1 VGGNVVVRDEAGK
14 ENRADTVSFK
24 GMKGLSRKELVRD
37 FTEMFSAI
45 DALYASEFGETLWP
59 AGQIRTLVSSGK
71 IFTGSSEHLF
81 DLKIS
86 DDEFVHHKPSIGD
99 IDVTVP
105 GEKLPNLYKLLSTL
119 SSSSRIFSDFSM
131 QYLGKK
137 DHASGALS
145 DKSTQ
150 IHAIFGYKYR
160 PDAPPVRIQLDFVA
174 SPFEGG
180 EPTEF
185 TRFAKSSSWTDIKTG
200 GVKGVFHKLLLRSLS
215 TIMSMQ
221 RDSVWLTAGSPL
233 HPPEKV
239 KVSKISEPIRTRSF
253 SVDRGMRISAEE
265 QPISVGGKRAFK
277 KIEPKDSKYL
287 TNIQE
292 IFASIFGSLPVGSE
306 MSQFRTFYGLL
317 DLMHVHLDD
326 GQITDVYNDF
336 IEKLFGDG
344 ADQINAY
351 DPEPDRIAKSAALG
365 AFREK
370 FSFLKRFDK
379 DVEVKMSTFYSS
391 YQTRTLESLRRSARA
406 RYLD

>member
-1 VGGNVVVRDEAGK
+1 MGGNVLVKDASGQEH
-14 ENRADTVSFK
+14 RADTVDFSK
-24 GMKGLSRKELVRD
+24 LKGLTRSALVKD

-45 DALYASEFGETLWP
+45 DSLYSSEFGETLWP
-59 AGQIRTLVSSGK
+59 PGQVRALVSSGK
-71 IFTGSSEHLF
+71 IFTGSTEHLF
-81 DLKIS
+81 DPKIS
-86 DDEFVHHKPSIGD
+86 DDEFVQYKPSIGD

-105 GEKLPNLYKLLSTL
+105 GDKLSNLYTLLTGL
-119 SSSSRIFSDFSM
+119 TGSRTFSDFSM
-131 QYLGKK
+131 QYIGKK
-137 DHASGALS
+137 ESGTGALS

-150 IHAIFGYKYR
+150 IHAIFGYKFS
-160 PDAPPVRIQLDFVA
+160 PDAPPVRVQIDFVA
-174 SPFEGG
+174 STFTRG
-180 EPTEF
+180 EPSEF
-185 TRFAKSSSWTDIKTG
+185 TRFAKSSSWSDIKTG

-221 RDSVWLTAGSPL
+221 KDSVWLTAGSPL

-253 SVDRGMRISAEE
+253 SVDRGLRVSAEE
-265 QPISVGGKRAFK
+265 QPITVGGKRAFK

-287 TNIQE
+287 TDLQE
-292 IFASIFGSLPVGSE
+292 IFESIFGSPPVGSE

-317 DLMHVHLDD
+317 ELMNVHFDD
-326 GQITDVYNDF
+326 SQIADVYSDF

-351 DPEPDRIAKSAALG
+351 DPEPDRVAKSSALA

-370 FSFLKRFDK
+370 FSFLSRFDREIE
-379 DVEVKMSTFYSS
+379 DKMATFYDS
-391 YQTRTLESLRRSARA
+391 YRTRTLESLLRSSRA